1 MTFEVTMTPTSD
13 KQPERH
19 SEADEQLEREI
30 RDGRKFTL
38 AEAIGRMAGPDA
50 MKGTSPATR
59 KQQAEAV
66 IESFLDRHLQSP
78 AGALSAVLFR
88 RIKESDQL
96 LNNLDQPLA
105 VLTEYIEQLLGSEYR
120 LQELVREADVEWGR
134 VYGERPYFQQ
144 ADRPPHTD
152 DPYTRE
158 SVHRILTA
166 LRQTIP
172 TDHTGE

>member
-1 MTFEVTMTPTSD
+1 MNPTSD
-13 KQPERH
+13 KQPERR
-19 SEADEQLEREI
+19 SEADHQLEREI

-66 IESFLDRHLQSP
+66 IETFLDRHLQSP
-78 AGALSAVLFR
+78 AGALSAVLLR
-88 RIKESDQL
+88 RVKESDQL
-96 LNNLDQPLA
+96 LNNLDQPLT

-144 ADRPPHTD
+144 AGRPAHVD

-158 SVHRILTA
+158 SVCRILTGLLETLA
-166 LRQTIP
+166 SNRSAQ
-172 TDHTGE
+172 